1 MQERGRSALL
11 FVPPLVVIVILGGWW
26 ITLAVIA
33 LTVLAGIEVFRLLKP
48 AGYPAMP
55 WLGLAIAVAIV
66 IDAAVPT
73 VLVGSG
79 AILAAIGILLAA
91 AGGLHPGRPARRP
104 ERLDRNGLRG
114 ALRRPAGVHRPAGR
128 RGAGR
133 PRGRAILAALGSERT
148 WVLLLILSVWAYDT
162 GAYLVG
168 RTYGQRLGELI
179 GRERFLAHISPSKT
193 YAGLV
198 GGLIATTVVV
208 LIGLWGAGQPV
219 LYGLVLGPI
228 VGLAAQCGDLAESML
243 KRAAGAQNSSDLIP
257 GHGGV
262 LDRVDSFLLAG
273 PVMTLFV
280 LTFLR

>member
-1 MQERGRSALL
+1 VQERGRSALL
-11 FVPPLVVIVILGGWW
+11 FVPPLVVIIILGGWFV
-26 ITLAVIA
+26 TLAVIG

-66 IDAAVPT
+66 VDAAVPT

-91 AGGLHPGRPARRP
+91 AGAFTRTDPRDGLNAWVGTVF
-104 ERLDRNGLRG
+104 G
-114 ALRRPAGVHRPAGR
+114 ALYVGLLSFIVRLGSSAPAVPAGAP
-128 RGAGR
+128 
-133 PRGRAILAALGSERT
+133 LAVLGSERT

-168 RTYGQRLGELI
+168 RTYGKRLGELI
-179 GRERFLAHISPSKT
+179 GRERFLGHISPSKT
-193 YAGLV
+193 YAGLI
-198 GGLIATTVVV
+198 GGLIATTVVILV
-208 LIGLWGAGQPV
+208 GLWGAGQPI
-219 LYGLVLGPI
+219 LYGLALGPI

-243 KRAAGAQNSSDLIP
+243 KRAAGAKDSGTLIP

-262 LDRVDSFLLAG
+262 LDRVDSFLFAAPILA
-273 PVMTLFV
+273 LYV
-280 LTFLR
+280 LAAFR

>member
-11 FVPPLVVIVILGGWW
+11 FVPPLIVIVILGGWW

-55 WLGLAIAVAIV
+55 WLGLAIAVAMV
-66 IDAAVPT
+66 IDAAAPT

-91 AGGLHPGRPARRP
+91 AGGFTRSDPR
-104 ERLDRNGLRG
+104 DGLNAWVGTVFG
-114 ALRRPAGVHRPAGR
+114 ALYVGLLAFIVRLGVGAPAVPV
-128 RGAGR
+128 GA
-133 PRGRAILAALGSERT
+133 PLAILGGERT
-148 WVLLLILSVWAYDT
+148 WVLLLILAVWAYDT

-168 RTYGQRLGELI
+168 RSFAERLGELI
-179 GRERFLAHISPSKT
+179 GRERFLEHISPSKT

-198 GGLIATTVVV
+198 GGLIAATVVV
-208 LIGLWGAGQPV
+208 LVGLWGAGQPV
-219 LYGLVLGPI
+219 LYGLVLGPL

-243 KRAAGAQNSSDLIP
+243 KRAAGVRNSSDLIP

-262 LDRVDSFLLAG
+262 LDRVDSFLLAA

>member
-26 ITLAVIA
+26 ITLTVIA
-33 LTVLAGIEVFRLLKP
+33 LTVLAGIEVFRLLKAAGFP
-48 AGYPAMP
+48 ALP

-73 VLVGSG
+73 ILAGSG

-91 AGGLHPGRPARRP
+91 AGSFTRTDPRDGLNAWVGTVF
-104 ERLDRNGLRG
+104 G
-114 ALRRPAGVHRPAGR
+114 ALYVGLLAFIVRL
-128 RGAGR
+128 GAGG
-133 PRGRAILAALGSERT
+133 PALPASAPFAALGSERT
-148 WVLLLILSVWAYDT
+148 WVIILILSVWAYDT
-162 GAYLVG
+162 GAYLLG
-168 RTYGQRLGELI
+168 RAYGPRLGALI
-179 GRERFLAHISPSKT
+179 GRERFLEHISPSKT
-193 YAGLV
+193 YAGLI
-198 GGLIATTVVV
+198 GGLIATTIVV
-208 LIGLWGAGQPV
+208 LVGLWVAGQPV

-243 KRAAGAQNSSDLIP
+243 KRAAGATSSSDLIP

>member
-33 LTVLAGIEVFRLLKP
+33 LTILAGIEAFRLLKL
-48 AGYPAMP
+48 AGYPALP

-73 VLVGSG
+73 VLAGSG
-79 AILAAIGILLAA
+79 AILAAIGIVLAA
-91 AGGLHPGRPARRP
+91 AGSFTRTDPRDGLNAWVGTVF
-104 ERLDRNGLRG
+104 G
-114 ALRRPAGVHRPAGR
+114 ALYVGLLAFVVRLGAGAPAIPAGAPFEVLG
-128 RGAGR
+128 GE
-133 PRGRAILAALGSERT
+133 RAWVMILILA
-148 WVLLLILSVWAYDT
+148 VWAYDT

-168 RTYGQRLGELI
+168 RTWGVRFGQLI
-179 GRERFLAHISPSKT
+179 GRERFLEHVSPSKT
-193 YAGLV
+193 YAGLI
-198 GGLIATTVVV
+198 GGLIATTLVV
-208 LIGLWGAGQPV
+208 LAGLWGSGQPV
-219 LYGLVLGPI
+219 LVGFILGPL

-243 KRAAGAQNSSDLIP
+243 KRAAGAKSSSDLIP

-262 LDRVDSFLLAG
+262 LDRVDSFLLAA

>member
-1 MQERGRSALL
+1 VQERGRSALL

-33 LTVLAGIEVFRLLKP
+33 LTLVAGLECFRLLKL
-48 AGYPAMP
+48 AGYPALP

-73 VLVGSG
+73 VLAGSG
-79 AILAAIGILLAA
+79 AILAAIGIVLAA
-91 AGGLHPGRPARRP
+91 AGSFTRADPRDGLNAWVGTVF
-104 ERLDRNGLRG
+104 G
-114 ALRRPAGVHRPAGR
+114 ALYVGLLAFVVRLGAGAPAIPAGAPFTVL
-128 RGAGR
+128 GA
-133 PRGRAILAALGSERT
+133 ERT
-148 WVLLLILSVWAYDT
+148 WVMILILAVWGYDT

-168 RTYGQRLGELI
+168 RTWGARFGQLI
-179 GRERFLAHISPSKT
+179 GRERFLEHISPSKT
-193 YAGLV
+193 YAGLI

-208 LIGLWGAGQPV
+208 LGGLWGAGQPV
-219 LYGLVLGPI
+219 LVGFLLGPI

-243 KRAAGAQNSSDLIP
+243 KRAAGAKSSSDLIP

-262 LDRVDSFLLAG
+262 LDRVDSFLLAA

>member
-1 MQERGRSALL
+1 MQERGRSVLL
-11 FVPPLVVIVILGGWW
+11 FVPPLVVIIILGGWF
-26 ITLAVIA
+26 ITLAVIG
-33 LTVLAGIEVFRLLKP
+33 LTVLAGIEVFRLLKL

-55 WLGLAIAVAIV
+55 WLGLAIAAAIV
-66 IDAAVPT
+66 VDAAVPT

-91 AGGLHPGRPARRP
+91 AGAFTRTDPRDGLNAWVGTVF
-104 ERLDRNGLRG
+104 G
-114 ALRRPAGVHRPAGR
+114 ALYVGLLSFIVRLGSSAPAVPAGAP
-128 RGAGR
+128 
-133 PRGRAILAALGSERT
+133 LAVLGSERT

-168 RTYGQRLGELI
+168 RTYGKRLGELI
-179 GRERFLAHISPSKT
+179 GRERFLSHISPSKT
-193 YAGLV
+193 YAGLI
-198 GGLIATTVVV
+198 GGLITTTVVILV
-208 LIGLWGAGQPV
+208 GLWGAGQPI

-243 KRAAGAQNSSDLIP
+243 KRAAGARNSSDLIP

>member
-55 WLGLAIAVAIV
+55 WLGVAIAVAMV
-66 IDAAVPT
+66 IDAAAPA

-91 AGGLHPGRPARRP
+91 AGGFTRSDPR
-104 ERLDRNGLRG
+104 DGLNAWIGTVFG
-114 ALRRPAGVHRPAGR
+114 ALYVGLLAFIVRLGAGAPAVPAGAP
-128 RGAGR
+128 
-133 PRGRAILAALGSERT
+133 LAALGSERT
-148 WVLLLILSVWAYDT
+148 WVLLLILAVWAYDT

-168 RTYGQRLGELI
+168 RTYGQRFGELI

-193 YAGLV
+193 YAGLA
-198 GGLIATTVVV
+198 GGLVAATVVV
-208 LIGLWGAGQPV
+208 LVGLWGAGQPV
-219 LYGLVLGPI
+219 LYGLLLGPI

-262 LDRVDSFLLAG
+262 LDRVDSFLLAA

>member
-33 LTVLAGIEVFRLLKP
+33 LTLLAGIEVFRLLKL
-48 AGYPAMP
+48 AGYPALP

-66 IDAAVPT
+66 IDAAIPT
-73 VLVGSG
+73 ILAGSG
-79 AILAAIGILLAA
+79 AILAAIGIVLAA
-91 AGGLHPGRPARRP
+91 AGAFTRTDPRDGLNAWVGTVFGGLYVGLLAFVVRLGAGAPAV
-104 ERLDRNGLRG
+104 
-114 ALRRPAGVHRPAGR
+114 PAGAPL
-128 RGAGR
+128 
-133 PRGRAILAALGSERT
+133 AILGGERT
-148 WVLLLILSVWAYDT
+148 WVVILILSVWAYDT

-168 RTYGQRLGELI
+168 RAYGKRFGELI
-179 GRERFLAHISPSKT
+179 GREGFLHHISPSKT
-193 YAGLV
+193 YAGLL

-208 LIGLWGAGQPV
+208 LVGLWGAGQPV

-243 KRAAGAQNSSDLIP
+243 KRAAGAKNSSDLIP

-262 LDRVDSFLLAG
+262 LDRLDSFLLAG

>member
-1 MQERGRSALL
+1 MQERLRSALI
-11 FVPPLVVIVILGGWW
+11 FVPPLILIAILGGWW
-26 ITLAVIA
+26 ITLGVIG
-33 LTVLAGIEVFRLLKP
+33 LTLLAGIEVFRLLKP

-66 IDAAVPT
+66 VDAAVPT

-91 AGGLHPGRPARRP
+91 AGSFTRSDPRDGLNAWVGTVF
-104 ERLDRNGLRG
+104 G
-114 ALRRPAGVHRPAGR
+114 ALYVGLLAFIVRLGADAPPIPAGAP
-128 RGAGR
+128 
-133 PRGRAILAALGSERT
+133 LAFLGSERT
-148 WVLLLILSVWAYDT
+148 WVLLLILAVWAYDT

-168 RTYGQRLGELI
+168 RTWGKQVGELI
-179 GRERFLAHISPSKT
+179 GREKFLSHISPSKT
-193 YAGLV
+193 YAGLF
-198 GGLIATTVVV
+198 GGLVATTVVI
-208 LIGLWGAGQPV
+208 LIGLWGAGQPI
-219 LYGLVLGPI
+219 LYGLALGPL

-243 KRAAGAQNSSDLIP
+243 KRAAGARNSSDLIP